1 MALVCYATARI
12 ELIVGEILTNMYQST
27 RWKSA
32 DLELLPDNGNRY
44 EIIDGELIVTRA
56 PHWNHQKVISKLIQS
71 LGIWS
76 SQNNLGE
83 VVTTPGLVFSDDDNV
98 IPDLVWISKDR
109 LTRILDES
117 GHLVG
122 VPELVVEVLS
132 AGSDNERRDSAMR
145 TLREREVKRKLYAV
159 RGVQEYWIV
168 DWHRQQV
175 EIFRR
180 DSKGLPLVATLF
192 TTDILTSPLLP
203 DFQQSVAEIFS

>member
-1 MALVCYATARI
+1 
-12 ELIVGEILTNMYQST
+12 MYQST

-56 PHWNHQKVISKLIQS
+56 PHWNHQKAITRLIQS

-76 SQNNLGE
+76 NQSNLGE
-83 VVTTPGLVFSDDDNV
+83 VVTTPGLVFTDDDNV
-98 IPDLVWISKDR
+98 IPDLVWISNDR
-109 LTRILDES
+109 LVRILDES

-122 VPELVVEVLS
+122 APELIIEVLS
-132 AGSDNERRDSAMR
+132 AGSDNERRD
-145 TLREREVKRKLYAV
+145 REVKRKLYAV

-168 DWHRQQV
+168 DWQKQQI

-180 DSKGLPLVATLF
+180 DGNGLPLIATLF
-192 TTDILTSPLLP
+192 DRDVLSSPLLP
-203 DFQQSVAEIFS
+203 NFEQSVAEVFS